1 MKNKLQLSKYFFF
14 ISAFTTIAILA
25 FIVQAG
31 YNKLM
36 KPDPQVTKDSA
47 IDPLPLDA
55 KLSLEVIDLIQKTQE
70 YTNSDLVVIPTI
82 IPDETATA
90 SASPN
95 Q

>member
-14 ISAFTTIAILA
+14 ISAFTTIAIFA

-36 KPDPQVTKDSA
+36 KPDPEVIKDSP
-47 IDPLPLDA
+47 IDTLPLDT
-55 KLSLEVIDLIQKTQE
+55 KLSLEVIDQIQKTQE
-70 YTNSDLVVIPTI
+70 YISSDLVIIPTI

-90 SASPN
+90 TASSS